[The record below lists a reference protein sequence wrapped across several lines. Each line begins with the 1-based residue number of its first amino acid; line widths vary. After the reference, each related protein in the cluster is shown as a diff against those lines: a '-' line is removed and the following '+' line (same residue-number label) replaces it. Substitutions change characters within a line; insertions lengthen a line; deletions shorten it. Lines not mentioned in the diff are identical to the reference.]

1 MYWTVA
7 SISLHFHLIA
17 PLLSFPPLSEIGS
30 VNGFYL
36 MFFLLSH
43 SPICSP
49 ICQCHLSLWL
59 SEFSFTQQ
67 TLLFLQLMMMLIM
80 VMDGINGNSFIEP
93 PFLRRQYV
101 LKCSVAHPY
110 VRPQTVIVAWFF
122 YMIFTQLKLLPN
134 VEWLELFII
143 KQSPEC
149 VFFSV

>member
-1 MYWTVA
+1 
-7 SISLHFHLIA
+7 
-17 PLLSFPPLSEIGS
+17 
-30 VNGFYL
+30 
-36 MFFLLSH
+36 
-43 SPICSP
+43 
-49 ICQCHLSLWL
+49 
-59 SEFSFTQQ
+59 
-67 TLLFLQLMMMLIM
+67 MMMLIM

-93 PFLRRQYV
+93 PFLLRQYV